1 MSKNEQKVANESTQ
15 IKVNLNEKEEIHEDA
30 LDKLNSYLNML
41 SVDLRIGVDGVVTE
55 IKPKDEKEGYNIKE
69 MYKMCNTDI
78 VEFIFLP
85 ADKILVVDEE
95 GALKRDKK
103 INWDA
108 TKFVAPLILAQ
119 GGNPFFIFGNVM
131 LVARKNVQ

>member
-1 MSKNEQKVANESTQ
+1 MSKNEQKVA
-15 IKVNLNEKEEIHEDA
+15 KVTWNDVAAE
-30 LDKLNSYLNML
+30 LNSYLNIL

-69 MYKMCNTDI
+69 MYEMCNADT

-85 ADKILVVDEE
+85 ADKILVVDER

-108 TKFVAPLILAQ
+108 TKLVAPIILAQ
-119 GGNPFFIFGNVM
+119 GGNPFIIFGNVM
-131 LVARKNVQ
+131 LIDRKNVQ

>member
-1 MSKNEQKVANESTQ
+1 MSKNEQKVAKDEGLSWNDVAAE
-15 IKVNLNEKEEIHEDA
+15 
-30 LDKLNSYLNML
+30 LNSYLNML

-69 MYKMCNTDI
+69 MYEMCNADT

-85 ADKILVVDEE
+85 AEKILVVDER

-108 TKFVAPLILAQ
+108 TKLVAPIILAQ
-119 GGNPFFIFGNVM
+119 GGNPFIIFGNVM
-131 LVARKNVQ
+131 LIDRKNVQ

>member
-1 MSKNEQKVANESTQ
+1 MSKNEQKVAKDEGLSCNDGAAE
-15 IKVNLNEKEEIHEDA
+15 
-30 LDKLNSYLNML
+30 LNSYLNML

-55 IKPKDEKEGYNIKE
+55 IKPKDKKEGYNIKE
-69 MYKMCNTDI
+69 MYEMCNADT

-85 ADKILVVDEE
+85 AEKILVVDER

-108 TKFVAPLILAQ
+108 TKLVAPIILAQ
-119 GGNPFFIFGNVM
+119 GGNPFIIFGNVM
-131 LVARKNVQ
+131 LIDRKNVQ

>member
-15 IKVNLNEKEEIHEDA
+15 IKVNLNAEEEINGW
-30 LDKLNSYLNML
+30 LNTL
-41 SVDLRIGVDGVVTE
+41 SIDLRIDVDGTVTD
-55 IKPKDEKEGYNIKE
+55 IKPKDEKEGYSLKE

-78 VEFIFLP
+78 VEFVYLP
-85 ADKILVVDEE
+85 ENKILVVDEE
-95 GALKRDKK
+95 GALKEGRK

-108 TKFVAPLILAQ
+108 TKFVAPLVLAQ

-131 LVARKNVQ
+131 LIDQKNVQ

>member
-1 MSKNEQKVANESTQ
+1 MSKNEQKVAKDKGLSWNDVATEMESW
-15 IKVNLNEKEEIHEDA
+15 LNI
-30 LDKLNSYLNML
+30 L

-69 MYKMCNTDI
+69 MYEMCNADT

-85 ADKILVVDEE
+85 ADKILVVDER

-108 TKFVAPLILAQ
+108 TKLVAPIILAQ
-119 GGNPFFIFGNVM
+119 GGNPFIIFGNVM
-131 LVARKNVQ
+131 LIDRKNVQ